1 MINVTRTI
9 LFKHS
14 SITATVKKRSVR
26 RFSNKTGMHRGWWC
40 NKLDAHTNWAVSVYG
55 VQSLFFSR

>member
-14 SITATVKKRSVR
+14 SITATVKKRGV
-26 RFSNKTGMHRGWWC
+26 FVDFPIKTGMHREWC